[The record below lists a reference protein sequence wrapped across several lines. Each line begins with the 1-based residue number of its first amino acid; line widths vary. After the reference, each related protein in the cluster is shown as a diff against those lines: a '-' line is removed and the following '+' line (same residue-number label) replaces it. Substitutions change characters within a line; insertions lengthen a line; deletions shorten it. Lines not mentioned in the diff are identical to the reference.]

1 MSKSLITRIK
11 SNKSYE
17 GHLFRLLVPILKL
30 NVIISRANLLSFLA
44 KTIPPHPTFFFFLA
58 FLHDRLVNS
67 PSDDLV
73 NSYKSSSYLFS
84 KGREKKMRSQHTSF
98 NMVQKIDDCQSAI
111 FFIFINL
118 MIATISKLLNV
129 FLNSCCFKHF
139 PYPLR
144 NPFQCHEI

>member
-11 SNKSYE
+11 INKSYE

-30 NVIISRANLLSFLA
+30 KVIISRANLLSFLA
-44 KTIPPHPTFFFFLA
+44 KSIPPHPPSSFFWI
-58 FLHDRLVNS
+58 
-67 PSDDLV
+67 
-73 NSYKSSSYLFS
+73 SSMIGWSIPHLMIQLIHTNP
-84 KGREKKMRSQHTSF
+84 RELPVFERSRKKMRSQHTSF
-98 NMVQKIDDCQSAI
+98 NMVQKKDDCQSAI

-144 NPFQCHEI
+144 KPFQCHEI